1 MQRLRTLN
9 DLKLIIQRLTVI
21 MEGIKDSSGPV
32 KKNCQ
37 IVVDLF
43 KKIHGCYMNKMESE
57 KNGKLPEES

>member
-9 DLKLIIQRLTVI
+9 DLKLVTQRLSTI
-21 MEGIKDSSGPV
+21 LEGINESSGLV
-32 KKNCQ
+32 KRNCQ

-57 KNGKLPEES
+57 KNGKLLDED